1 MFSTDKNI
9 ETISQPLQLAR
20 HYLGLQGEYLKLD
33 ITEKAVRLITALL
46 LFIIFML
53 LFIAILTYLSFAA
66 AYALGSV
73 VGNTWAFCIV
83 AGAYMLLFVLL
94 VVFKKRW
101 IERPLVRFI
110 AGLLME

>member
-9 ETISQPLQLAR
+9 ETISQLLQLAR

-53 LFIAILTYLSFAA
+53 LF
-66 AYALGSV
+66 YALGSV

>member
-9 ETISQPLQLAR
+9 ETISQLLQLAR

-53 LFIAILTYLSFAA
+53 LFIAILT
-66 AYALGSV
+66 
-73 VGNTWAFCIV
+73 
-83 AGAYMLLFVLL
+83 
-94 VVFKKRW
+94 
-101 IERPLVRFI
+101 
-110 AGLLME
+110 

>member
-9 ETISQPLQLAR
+9 ETISQLLQLAR

-73 VGNTWAFCIV
+73 VGNT
-83 AGAYMLLFVLL
+83 
-94 VVFKKRW
+94 
-101 IERPLVRFI
+101 
-110 AGLLME
+110 